1 MEDGPL
7 VLDDL
12 DRKIVARLR
21 VDGRETNRSL
31 AVTLGVNEATVA
43 ARLRRME
50 ANNVIHVVALTDMHR
65 LGFEYFALAFIAV
78 TDRPV
83 LDVAR
88 DISRIPQVI
97 SVNVNTG
104 RYDLVCALLAQDR
117 AELGAVIGEAMP
129 RVVGIGAVRC
139 ELAVDVL
146 RFDSAWAA
154 LSAAEGPHDLPQPS
168 VPTGAV
174 DDLDLRIIDA
184 LQHDARS
191 SNRRIA
197 SELDVSEGTVRTR
210 LRRMEDE
217 QLLRIQAVSDVAAF
231 GLQASATVGV
241 HVAAGQIKE
250 VELALTHVSGLGAII
265 RSIGEF
271 DFVLIALA
279 QTRAGLFDIILQQIQ
294 TIPGIHATETFENVA
309 TLKHVYTWVR
319 LVGDSAAAARSTVGL
334 VQAPTSGRVA

>member
-1 MEDGPL
+1 MEDGPV
-7 VLDDL
+7 VLDEL

-21 VDGRETNRSL
+21 VDGREANRSL
-31 AVTLGVNEATVA
+31 AAALSVNEATIA
-43 ARLRRME
+43 THLRRME
-50 ANNVIHVVALTDMHR
+50 AGNVIHVVALTDIHR

-83 LDVAR
+83 IDVAH
-88 DISRIPQVI
+88 DVSRIPQII

-104 RYDLVCALLAQDR
+104 RYDLVCAVLAQDR
-117 AELGAVIGEAMP
+117 GELGEVIGEAMP
-129 RVVGIGAVRC
+129 SVAGVNSVRC

-154 LSAAEGPHDLPQPS
+154 LTAEESYHELPQPS
-168 VPTGAV
+168 VPTVVV
-174 DDLDLRIIDA
+174 DELDLRIIDA
-184 LQHDARS
+184 LQRDARL

-197 SELDVSEGTVRTR
+197 SELAVSEGTVRAR

-231 GLQASATVGV
+231 GLQASATIGV
-241 HVAAGQIKE
+241 HVAGGQITT
-250 VELALTHVSGLGAII
+250 VEHKLAEIDGIAAII

-279 QTRAGLFDIILQQIQ
+279 HTRAGLTDMILNQIQ
-294 TIPGIHATETFENVA
+294 TIPGIHATETFETMA
-309 TLKHVYTWVR
+309 TVKHVYTWVR
-319 LVGDSAAAARSTVGL
+319 LVDESSLTEQRRIA
-334 VQAPTSGRVA
+334 